1 MNVLV
6 LNSGSSSVKFQFI
19 RMEDEGLL
27 AKGIVEKIG
36 SSDAIVTY
44 QPQGRTKIREISIT
58 AWPSR
63 WS

>member
-1 MNVLV
+1 M
-6 LNSGSSSVKFQFI
+6 

-44 QPQGRTKIREISIT
+44 QPEGRNKIREIARSSTT
-58 AWPSR
+58 ASPSR